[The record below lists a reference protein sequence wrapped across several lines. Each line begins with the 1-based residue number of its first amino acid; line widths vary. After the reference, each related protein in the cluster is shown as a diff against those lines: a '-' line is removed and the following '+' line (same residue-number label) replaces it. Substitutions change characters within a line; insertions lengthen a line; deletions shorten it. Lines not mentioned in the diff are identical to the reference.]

1 MQRESFDRKRGEADS
16 AKAAAAGGRAG
27 SPARR
32 ARRGTPPPA
41 PPGASLQAVDIEGD
55 IARTMHWRGRAL
67 AARLSPDGDA
77 ARLLE
82 SLLGLNVSKVR
93 QPPAA
98 AQRALAV
105 ARDENSSFDRL
116 AELFENDPALT
127 QALLQQANSAFY
139 AVSSG
144 PCLSIR
150 SAIQRL
156 GLRGVESVLMI
167 AIVRGTLCQPGP
179 RYQSRAD
186 AIWHRMTRTAPL
198 ARALA
203 SAFRIDPEEAFALGL
218 LHDIGE
224 LMLFDHIA
232 MLREDWKREL
242 SLEDASLDRMLTG
255 LHEAVGALAALRWG
269 MGVGAAQAI
278 LWHHRSPAPGAP
290 DLRSEMLYVA
300 DQLERARAQHSPI
313 AIESWIEHGSLTVLA
328 EPLDEA
334 ITRLA
339 ESEAEGP
346 SSQAA

>member
-1 MQRESFDRKRGEADS
+1 MKGEDFGRKPAD
-16 AKAAAAGGRAG
+16 AKSGAAAKGGAASSRAP
-27 SPARR
+27 SLR
-32 ARRGTPPPA
+32 TPPPA
-41 PPGASLQAVDIEGD
+41 PSGATSQPADIEGD

-67 AARLSPDGDA
+67 AARLAPEGDA
-77 ARLLE
+77 SKLLE
-82 SLLGLNVSKVR
+82 SLLALNVSKVR

-116 AELFENDPALT
+116 ADLFENDPALT

-179 RYQSRAD
+179 RYQGRAD
-186 AIWHRMTRTAPL
+186 AIWNRMTRSAPV
-198 ARALA
+198 ARAV
-203 SAFRIDPEEAFALGL
+203 SRPFRIDPEEAFTLGL

-232 MLREDWKREL
+232 RLREEWGREL
-242 SLEDASLDRMLTG
+242 SLEDASLDRMLHG

-269 MGVGAAQAI
+269 MGLAAAQAI
-278 LWHHRSPAPGAP
+278 LWHHRSPAPTSV
-290 DLRSEMLYVA
+290 DVRSELLFIGDHV
-300 DQLERARAQHSPI
+300 ERARAQHAPI
-313 AIESWIEHGSLTVLA
+313 TLEQWIGEGSLTVDPEQLG
-328 EPLDEA
+328 EA
-334 ITRLA
+334 VDRLLN
-339 ESEAEGP
+339 SEEDGHGR
-346 SSQAA
+346 QAA

>member
-1 MQRESFDRKRGEADS
+1 MKGDSFDPKRGGARSD
-16 AKAAAAGGRAG
+16 AAGPTGPRAG
-27 SPARR
+27 GSPRPAM
-32 ARRGTPPPA
+32 RGTPPPV
-41 PPGASLQAVDIEGD
+41 PPGATLHAVDIEGD
-55 IARTMHWRGRAL
+55 IARAMHWRGRAL
-67 AARLSPDGDA
+67 AARLAPEGDA

-82 SLLGLNVSKVR
+82 SLLGLTVSKVR

-179 RYQSRAD
+179 RYLARAN
-186 AIWHRMTRTAPL
+186 AIWNRMTRTAPL
-198 ARALA
+198 SR
-203 SAFRIDPEEAFALGL
+203 SVSRAFRIDPEEAFTLGL

-224 LMLFDHIA
+224 LMLFDHLA
-232 MLREDWKREL
+232 LLREEWGREL
-242 SLEDASLDRMLTG
+242 SVEDVCLDRMLIG

-278 LWHHRSPAPGAP
+278 LWHHRSPAPDAV
-290 DLRSEMLYVA
+290 DMRSEMLFVA
-300 DQLERARAQHSPI
+300 DQLERAQVKHAEP
-313 AIESWIEHGSLTVLA
+313 AVEAWISEGSLTVDP
-328 EPLDEA
+328 E
-334 ITRLA
+334 RLEDA
-339 ESEAEGP
+339 LERMLGTEREGP